1 MTMKTDEKPRPA
13 SKRLTLHP
21 LTLDN
26 ALRAALKT
34 PLPGKQ
40 ARARAKARK

>member
-1 MTMKTDEKPRPA
+1 MSMTTKTDSTAKPKPT
-13 SKRLTLHP
+13 SKRLSLYP
-21 LTLDN
+21 LSLDA

-40 ARARAKARK
+40 ARAKA